1 YSTIYNTIF
10 KRNSIFVGTIFAG
23 AFVFQPV
30 FDSGVT
36 RWYEYH
42 NRGKLWKDIKGK
54 YVGGGDDEEE

>member
-1 YSTIYNTIF
+1 M
-10 KRNSIFVGTIFAG
+10 
-23 AFVFQPV
+23 

-54 YVGGGDDEEE
+54 YVGGGDDEEEDEDDE